1 MLKSDEMTEQQRLDL
16 VIIIMGENGG
26 TIERLDLLNKTEF
39 YEEELDDY
47 METLRL
53 RGLIT
58 FTRGLHTL
66 RDQDMEGW
74 MVASLTEEGFD
85 RINECEKDIKQLL
98 SDKS

>member
-16 VIIIMGENGG
+16 VIIIIGENGG

>member
-1 MLKSDEMTEQQRLDL
+1 MNQK
-16 VIIIMGENGG
+16 GG
-26 TIERLDLLNKTEF
+26 TMERLDLLNETEF

-74 MVASLTEEGFD
+74 MVASLTEEGFEHLK
-85 RINECEKDIKQLL
+85 ECDKDTEKLFTDSK
-98 SDKS
+98 

>member
-1 MLKSDEMTEQQRLDL
+1 MLNREEMTDEQRLDMIVL
-16 VIIIMGENGG
+16 ILDQYGG
-26 TIERLDLLNKTEF
+26 TMERLDLLNETEF

-47 METLRL
+47 MEILRL

-74 MVASLTEEGFD
+74 MVACLTEEGLD
-85 RINECEKDIKQLL
+85 RVKVCEKDKKKLL
-98 SDKS
+98 ADI